1 MRGDT
6 VIDPRSDPGMSGL
19 APMPH
24 RLGADVA
31 GPVAA
36 ALRRLGTVLPAQAA
50 AAADLLGG
58 VLAPLGGSIW
68 PEVAGSFSRLT
79 NTGMPVEFSWSSR
92 EATVRWTAE
101 VAAPEVADRERLML
115 AARALDWRGE
125 LTPWLELQRDD
136 PLVFG
141 AWASARHGEERA
153 TKLYVD
159 LHAGR
164 LPAIWRDRYF
174 LLRSNLLT
182 WRMSGVN
189 PDGSVEFYALGHELD
204 RPALAAMARAVLGD
218 AGPLMETLETVVGHG
233 ALPRHVGISIALSAD
248 GRPRALSCFVVAK
261 SLFHHDDEVV
271 AKLRELADGVPAQLY
286 DALASGPDD
295 GRWRHGMIGV
305 VADIAG
311 RSWVQCGLRPT

>member
-1 MRGDT
+1 MRSDT
-6 VIDPRSDPGMSGL
+6 VIDMRRDPEAAWL
-19 APMPH
+19 APMQQS
-24 RLGADVA
+24 LGADIA

-36 ALRRLGTVLPAQAA
+36 TLRRLGTVLPAQAV
-50 AAADLLGG
+50 AAADLLGD
-58 VLAPLGGSIW
+58 VLAPLGRSVW
-68 PEVAGSFSRLT
+68 PEVAGGFSRLT

-92 EATVRWTAE
+92 EAAVRWTAE
-101 VAAPEVADRERLML
+101 VAAPELADRERLML
-115 AARALDWRGE
+115 AAQALDWQGD

-141 AWASARHGEERA
+141 AWASGRHGEERA

-159 LHAGR
+159 LYAGR
-164 LPAIWRDRYF
+164 LPAVWRDRYF

-182 WRMSGVN
+182 WRLSGVN
-189 PDGSVEFYALGHELD
+189 PDGSTEFYALGHELD

-218 AGPLMETLETVVGHG
+218 AQPLMDMLEALLEGG
-233 ALPRHVGISIALSAD
+233 ALPRHVGISLALSAD
-248 GRPRALSCFVVAK
+248 GQPRALSCFVVAK
-261 SLFHHDDEVV
+261 SLFHHDAEAS
-271 AKLRELADGVPAQLY
+271 AKLRSLADGVPAQLY
-286 DALASGPDD
+286 EALASGPDD